1 MGLTTHAPFST
12 MHSNPA
18 ITAHSMI
25 AGQPP
30 ATNSLADLLHQSFGF
45 PSFRAN
51 QEAVCQA
58 AIAGRDV
65 LLVMPT
71 GAGKSLCYQLP
82 AIARGGTTLVVSPL
96 IALMEDQAAKLIYQ
110 GFAVARIHSG
120 RDRAESRQA
129 CIEYLNGTL
138 NFLFIAPER
147 LRVPG
152 FAEMLAKRKP
162 ALIAID
168 EAHCI
173 SAWGHDFRRDYR
185 TLGQHLPVL
194 RPAPIIALTA
204 TATPLV
210 QDDIVRQLDL
220 QSAAR
225 FIHGFRRDNLAIEIV
240 ETPKPMRAALTRELL
255 TDPNRRPAIVYAPSR
270 KEAESLAVELSNSFP
285 ASAYHAGLDGQH
297 RDRVQQAFLSGELA
311 VVVATI
317 AFGMGIDKADVR
329 TVIHT
334 AMPATLEAFY
344 QEIGRAG
351 RDGKPSRTVLMYS
364 WADRRLHEYFLE
376 RDYPA
381 TGVLQ
386 QIACGLDA
394 RPIHKDELHRT
405 LNKDPR
411 NNIDEETFDRALEKL
426 AVHGGVTIDYAD
438 NVTAGT
444 TKWRE
449 GYAAQIARRQAQIEQ
464 VMRYAGAAQCRMA
477 ALVRHFGDVED
488 GRRPCGKCD
497 FCAPELSIAQQLRAP
512 NSQECETMTRVLKT
526 LSGGQS
532 VSTGQLHKQLFPSE
546 QISRNDFDNLLGVLA
561 SAGLVTLEAAV
572 FEKGG
577 RSITYRKVAITGE
590 AEDIEEKVLNELL
603 IKDGPVDPAASRPK
617 ARQQTKPIPVNSKRL
632 GLAAGTNSKHPL
644 AVEETELTGQAAKLY
659 ERLRQWRL
667 GEANKLGVRAFHILG
682 NKTLRLVAQANPRT
696 ISELLSVPG
705 IGPGKAENFGAAI
718 CQICSELP

>member
-1 MGLTTHAPFST
+1 MGLPPHAPFPRNPR
-12 MHSNPA
+12 NPA
-18 ITAHSMI
+18 ITAQFMI
-25 AGQPP
+25 AGQVS
-30 ATNSLADLLHQSFGF
+30 TTISLEDLLHQSFGF

-96 IALMEDQAAKLIYQ
+96 IALMEDQVAKLAQQ
-110 GFAVARIHSG
+110 GFAAARIHSG

-162 ALIAID
+162 SLVAID

-185 TLGQHLPVL
+185 TLGQHLPAL

-225 FIHGFRRDNLAIEIV
+225 FIHGFRRDNLAIEVV
-240 ETPKPMRAALTRELL
+240 ETPKPQRATLTRELL
-255 TDPNRRPAIVYAPSR
+255 ADPNRRPAIVYAPSR
-270 KEAESLAVELSNSFP
+270 KEAEALAAELSTAFP
-285 ASAYHAGLDGQH
+285 ASAYHAGLDAQH

-334 AMPATLEAFY
+334 AMPATLEGFY

-351 RDGKPSRTVLMYS
+351 RDGKPSRTILMYS

-376 RDYPA
+376 RDYPE
-381 TGVLQ
+381 TTVLQ
-386 QIACGLDA
+386 QIARKLSTSA
-394 RPIHKDELHRT
+394 IHKDELREV
-405 LNKDPR
+405 LNR
-411 NNIDEETFDRALEKL
+411 NPQSNIDQETFDRALEKL
-426 AVHGGVTIDYAD
+426 AVHGGISIDYND
-438 NVTAGT
+438 NLIVGNT
-444 TKWRE
+444 TWRE

-464 VMRYAGAAQCRMA
+464 VMHYASATQCRMA
-477 ALVRHFGDVED
+477 ALVRHFGDTED

-497 FCAPELSIAQQLRAP
+497 FCAPEQSIAQQLRKP
-512 NSQECETMTRVLKT
+512 TRQECETMTRVLKT

-532 VSTGQLHKQLFPSE
+532 ISTGQLYKQLFPNE
-546 QISRNDFDNLLGVLA
+546 QTPRNDFDNLLGVLA

-572 FEKGG
+572 FEKEG
-577 RSITYRKVAITGE
+577 RTINYRKVAITSE
-590 AEDIEEKVLNELL
+590 AEDIEEEVLAELL
-603 IKDGPVDPAASRPK
+603 IKEGPVNPTK
-617 ARQQTKPIPVNSKRL
+617 KTKPKTRQHTNQTSAINKPLEFATKTKLQTQS
-632 GLAAGTNSKHPL
+632 AA
-644 AVEETELTGQAAKLY
+644 EEPELTGPAADLY
-659 ERLRQWRL
+659 EKLRQWRL
-667 GEANKLGVRAFHILG
+667 EEANKLGVRAFHILG
-682 NKTLRLVAQANPRT
+682 NKTLRAVAQANPQT
-696 ISELLSVPG
+696 ISQLLTVPG
-705 IGPGKAENFGAAI
+705 IGPSKAENFGPAI
-718 CQICSELP
+718 CQICSE